1 MDCKDI
7 MTETLACKIL
17 NISRKHTFEM
27 RKKLISKWLYVIIQI
42 NLVVIKKNFRM

>member
-17 NISRKHTFEM
+17 NIGKKHTFEM
-27 RKKLISKWLYVIIQI
+27 RKKAYFK
-42 NLVVIKKNFRM
+42 